1 MYTSVDNRAN
11 DIRGIKG
18 YIAMSVFCIVFST
31 VYEYFSHGVYSPFMI
46 GLCLFPLILGV
57 VPMILR
63 RRVGLKPASLM
74 NRTIRMWGIITL
86 TVASCLT
93 GVFAI
98 YGTVSAFTIY
108 FWIMGA
114 LLMITSIV
122 AYLKEV

>member
-18 YIAMSVFCIVFST
+18 YTAMSVFCIVFST

-108 FWIMGA
+108 FGIMGA

>member
-1 MYTSVDNRAN
+1 
-11 DIRGIKG
+11 
-18 YIAMSVFCIVFST
+18 MSVFCIV
-31 VYEYFSHGVYSPFMI
+31 YFSHGVYSPFMI

>member
-1 MYTSVDNRAN
+1 
-11 DIRGIKG
+11 
-18 YIAMSVFCIVFST
+18 MSVFCIVFSI

>member
-18 YIAMSVFCIVFST
+18 YTAMSVFCIVFST